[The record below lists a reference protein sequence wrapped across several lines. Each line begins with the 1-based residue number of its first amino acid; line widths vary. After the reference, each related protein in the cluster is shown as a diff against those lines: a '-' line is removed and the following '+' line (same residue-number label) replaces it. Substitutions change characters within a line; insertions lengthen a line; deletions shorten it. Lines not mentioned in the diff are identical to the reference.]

1 MKKNILILFV
11 LLTTIVIT
19 IVSCKKD
26 DDEET
31 NIFESEISIIMDNA
45 ISQTGVAGAAVYSV
59 NKEGDIA
66 WLANGLMNTSSN
78 TPMQRDTKFRIAS
91 ISKTFLAT
99 VVLQLMEQGDV
110 SLDQSYSNYLPDS
123 VVNLFPYDGQATIMQ
138 LLNHTSGIYDF
149 EDDQFEEILFSDLL
163 KQWTP
168 WELLNYT
175 STADSAVFYP
185 PGTKYG
191 YSNTNY
197 ILLGLIVETVTNK
210 SMEQNIRDG
219 VITPLNLAN
228 TFSWEEGIP
237 ENNYATGYMPL
248 PDGSFMVVD
257 DQTVPLYFE
266 WGHGQMISTVKDLFT
281 YYNALLQGNLFTNI
295 STLELME
302 TGSPL
307 SENSSS
313 GLGLHLYH
321 NEFGMGH
328 SGSTAGFIS
337 VATINPQTG
346 TTLILCFNQ
355 YNDDVMSLVAGGFL
369 DLVFNEEK

>member
-1 MKKNILILFV
+1 MKKIEIIKTVF
-11 LLTTIVIT
+11 LTTILVLVIS
-19 IVSCKKD
+19 SCKKD
-26 DDEET
+26 DEKT
-31 NIFESEISIIMDNA
+31 NVFENEISKILDNA
-45 ISQTGVAGAAVYSV
+45 LSQTGIAGATVYSV
-59 NKEGDIA
+59 NKEGDVA

-91 ISKTFLAT
+91 LSKTFLAT
-99 VVLQLMEQGDV
+99 VVLKLMEQGDI

-149 EDDQFEEILFSDLL
+149 EDDQFVEILFANPI
-163 KQWTP
+163 KHWTP
-168 WELLNYT
+168 WELLNYA

-197 ILLGLIVETVTNK
+197 ILLGLIVESVTNK
-210 SMEQNIRDG
+210 SMEQNIRDRI
-219 VITPLNLAN
+219 ITPLNLVN

-237 ENNYATGYMPL
+237 ENNYATGYMPFA
-248 PDGSFMVVD
+248 DGSLMIIN

-266 WGHGQMISTVKDLFT
+266 WGHGQMVSTVKDLFT
-281 YYNALLQGNLFTNI
+281 FYNELLQGNLFTNI
-295 STLELME
+295 STIDLMK

-307 SENSSS
+307 SENNSS
-313 GLGLHLYH
+313 GLGLHIYH
-321 NEFGMGH
+321 NEFGLGH
-328 SGSTAGFIS
+328 SGSTAGFVS

-346 TTLILCFNQ
+346 TALILGFNQ
-355 YNDDVMSLVAGGFL
+355 YNDDVMSLVASGFL